1 MSRHNAYLVAYLFTI
16 SRCMID
22 DKTTYEEAARIILWT
37 GAHEREDRK
46 INAVYMH
53 ANKKKTIL

>member
-1 MSRHNAYLVAYLFTI
+1 
-16 SRCMID
+16 MID